1 MFVCGQHLDIKEEYE
16 SIAGQVQQLEQA
28 RSASKGAKS
37 DSKARAAAAA
47 GAATATVTGAAAQQQ
62 LARLQKQ
69 LQVGRSALLCSA
81 QVHPEPI

>member
-1 MFVCGQHLDIKEEYE
+1 MCICGQHLDIKEEYE

-28 RSASKGAKS
+28 RSAAKGAKS
-37 DSKARAAAAA
+37 DSKGRAAAAA
-47 GAATATVTGAAAQQQ
+47 GAATVTGAAAQQQ

>member
-1 MFVCGQHLDIKEEYE
+1 VFVCGQHLDIKEEYE

-37 DSKARAAAAA
+37 DSKARATAAA
-47 GAATATVTGAAAQQQ
+47 GAGAVTGAAAQQQ

-69 LQVGRSALLCSA
+69 LQVGRSALLCTS
-81 QVHPEPI
+81 PS

>member
-1 MFVCGQHLDIKEEYE
+1 VCVYGQHLDIKEEYE
-16 SIAGQVQQLEQA
+16 SIVGQVQQLEQA

-37 DSKARAAAAA
+37 DSKARAAA
-47 GAATATVTGAAAQQQ
+47 GAATGVAAQQQ

-69 LQVGRSALLCSA
+69 LQVSQSDLLCSA